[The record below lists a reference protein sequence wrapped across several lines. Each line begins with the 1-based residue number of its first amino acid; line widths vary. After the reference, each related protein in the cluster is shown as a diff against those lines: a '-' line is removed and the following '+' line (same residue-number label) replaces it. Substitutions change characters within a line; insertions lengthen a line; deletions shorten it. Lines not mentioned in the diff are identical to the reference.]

1 MDPVTTAVTETA
13 ALSPIA
19 QMLGLGASSATASAP
34 TSAMD
39 VVIAIGLT
47 FLLTAFISAVYR
59 TIHQGPRYSQDYVH
73 NLMLLGMVVSVIIL
87 VVSTKVETAFAV
99 FAAFSII
106 RFRRAVPQ
114 AIDVGF
120 IFFAMA
126 IGMAVGAQQ
135 HQMAIISTLLVSL
148 AILLVSTLDLFAP
161 ERPSHHLRIRVTPDI
176 DYERDFAEPFAEH
189 LDRIVL
195 VSVESVQAGLMT
207 ELRYAVRLSENG
219 SPQELVR
226 ELQKR
231 NGNNRVLLKTE
242 SPTFEGD

>member
-1 MDPVTTAVTETA
+1 MDPVTPLPTEA
-13 ALSPIA
+13 ASSSPLA
-19 QMLGLGASSATASAP
+19 ELLGLGGSAAGTAPP
-34 TSAMD
+34 TSPLD
-39 VVIAIGLT
+39 VMVAIGLT
-47 FLLTAFISAVYR
+47 FVLTAFISAVYR
-59 TIHQGPRYSQDYVH
+59 RIHRGPSYSQDYVH

-135 HQMAIISTLLVSL
+135 HELAIISTLLVSL
-148 AILLVSTLDLFAP
+148 AILLVSSLDLFSP
-161 ERPSHHLRIRVTPDI
+161 ERPSHQLRVRVTPDI
-176 DYERDFAEPFAEH
+176 DYERDFAEPFEEH

-195 VSVESVQAGLMT
+195 TSVESVQAGLMT
-207 ELRYAVRLSENG
+207 ELRYAVRLREDG

-242 SPTFEGD
+242 TPTFEGD

>member
-1 MDPVTTAVTETA
+1 MNPLTDTVTDT
-13 ALSPIA
+13 LGSSPIA
-19 QMLGLGASSATASAP
+19 ELLGLGASTAVASTSP
-34 TSAMD
+34 TALD
-39 VVIAIGLT
+39 VAIAVGLT
-47 FLLTAFISAVYR
+47 FLLTAVISAVYR
-59 TIHQGPRYSQDYVH
+59 SIHQGPSYSQDYVH

-87 VVSTKVETAFAV
+87 VVSTRVETAFAV

-135 HQMAIISTLLVSL
+135 HQLAFISTLLVCL
-148 AILLVSTLDLFAP
+148 AILLVSKLDLFAP
-161 ERPSHHLRIRVTPDI
+161 ERPSHHLSIRVTPDI
-176 DYERDFAEPFAEH
+176 DYERGFAEPLAQH
-189 LDRIVL
+189 LDRIKL
-195 VSVESVQAGLMT
+195 LSVESVQAGLMT
-207 ELRYAVRLSENG
+207 ELRYAVRLSESG

-226 ELQKR
+226 ELQKL

-242 SPTFEGD
+242 SPTFDAD